1 MFAVACNT
9 GEDITVI
16 WFLKKTLE
24 GRNPFPGLII
34 AIRQMERHFKGG
46 AVPQDPLGPAP
57 PIMQQSLGP
66 LALRLSTSI
75 PVFLCKM
82 AIDPPH
88 TRMDGAE
95 GLTKWPEF

>member
-1 MFAVACNT
+1 MFAVACNA
-9 GEDITVI
+9 GEDVTFI
-16 WFLKKTLE
+16 WSLKKTLE

-34 AIRQMERHFKGG
+34 AIQQTERPFKGG

-75 PVFLCKM
+75 PVFLSKM
-82 AIDPPH
+82 AIDPPR
-88 TRMDGAE
+88 TRMDGVE

>member
-9 GEDITVI
+9 GEDITFI

-34 AIRQMERHFKGG
+34 AIQQMERPFKGG
-46 AVPQDPLGPAP
+46 AVPQDPLGPAS

-75 PVFLCKM
+75 PVFLSKM

-88 TRMDGAE
+88 TQMDGVE